1 MLLLPF
7 TRLLYSSLAKICTAL
22 LITITVVANNF
33 TSGVSMS
40 MLYNLLQV
48 FVRKKEIKEI
58 SAVIY
63 MSAILE

>member
-1 MLLLPF
+1 
-7 TRLLYSSLAKICTAL
+7 
-22 LITITVVANNF
+22 
-33 TSGVSMS
+33 MS

-63 MSAILE
+63 TSAILE

>member
-1 MLLLPF
+1 
-7 TRLLYSSLAKICTAL
+7 
-22 LITITVVANNF
+22 
-33 TSGVSMS
+33 MS
-40 MLYNLLQV
+40 TLYNLLQV

>member
-1 MLLLPF
+1 
-7 TRLLYSSLAKICTAL
+7 
-22 LITITVVANNF
+22 
-33 TSGVSMS
+33 MS

>member
-7 TRLLYSSLAKICTAL
+7 TRFLYSSLAKICTAL

-33 TSGVSMS
+33 TSEVSMS

>member
-1 MLLLPF
+1 
-7 TRLLYSSLAKICTAL
+7 
-22 LITITVVANNF
+22 
-33 TSGVSMS
+33 MS

-48 FVRKKEIKEI
+48 FVSKKEIKEI